1 MTREIIA
8 AVYARKSS
16 DEAQVNASLESQV
29 KACIRY
35 AENNGFTV
43 YEDLVFEENASGTT
57 IEREK
62 LTKLRKLVRSKQVDV
77 VICFSSDRFSRN
89 PTDADVLLREYFT
102 YGVELHLT
110 THGLLTDTPE
120 TWLIW
125 GIHAQFNKYWR
136 DKIVEATNR
145 GKHAK
150 MQRGIPIGSGRM
162 KYAYRLTGAKGNEYL
177 EVIEEQ
183 AKIIESVF
191 HNLVNER
198 RSPIEIAAMFNDL
211 KVPTRSM
218 KGGSLLATRWTE
230 RMIYQI
236 VGDTAYGEGYFYIN
250 TGAGKDKK
258 PESEHI
264 KVECP
269 IIIDRAI
276 WDEAQRIM
284 EHGRQQHARHGTNQY
299 LISKR
304 TRCRHCGYTVNGKPG
319 KNKNGTIHL
328 RYQCVMREK
337 RMFLNYNSGNKCVLP
352 SVSTNKID
360 SKVSEWII
368 QLMRNPQ
375 AILSAYKA
383 AQKEVD
389 NDMQDALSTL
399 QQYEDTIT
407 SYKDELTR
415 YAELYAEKA
424 ITKDIFYEK
433 KRLLDGKVAE
443 AKEKKDEYEQTL
455 NQSRI
460 TDKEI
465 ATAVKYAEMVNKRLA
480 AGKEVDF
487 DTVKQ
492 IIDDLDMR
500 FEMAHEESGI
510 VVYIV
515 WTIYEYRLSIGQ
527 SGDRVESS
535 SSMKSRTMRC

>member
-1 MTREIIA
+1 MERLA
-8 AVYARKSS
+8 AIYVRKSS
-16 DEAQVNASLESQV
+16 DESQQNASLESQV

-43 YEDLVFEENASGTT
+43 YEDVVFEENASGTT

-62 LTKLRKLVRSKQVDV
+62 LTKLRKLVRSKQIDA
-77 VICFSSDRFSRN
+77 VIVYSSDRLSRN
-89 PTDADVLLREYFT
+89 PTDADVLLREYFSH
-102 YGVELHLT
+102 GVELHLT

-136 DKIVEATNR
+136 DKIIEATTR

-162 KYAYRLTGAKGNEYL
+162 LYGYKLAGSKNNEYL
-177 EVIEEQ
+177 EVIEDQ
-183 AKIIESVF
+183 AAIIRSVF
-191 HNLVNER
+191 HHLVNER
-198 RSPIEIAAMFNDL
+198 RSPIEIAAMFNEL
-211 KVPTRSM
+211 HIPTRSM
-218 KGGSLLATRWTE
+218 KGGSLLAVRWTE

-236 VGDTAYGEGYFYIN
+236 VGETAYGLGYYYIN

-264 KVECP
+264 KVESP
-269 IIIDRAI
+269 VIVDREI

-284 EHGRQQHARHGTNQY
+284 EHGRQQHARHGKNQY

-319 KNKNGTIHL
+319 KNKNGDVYL

-337 RMFLNYNSGNKCVLP
+337 RMFIHYHNGEKCILP
-352 SVSTNKID
+352 SVSTSKID
-360 SKVSEWII
+360 NKVADWII
-368 QLMRNPQ
+368 TLMRNPQ
-375 AILSAYKA
+375 AILSAYKQ

-389 NDMQDALSTL
+389 NDMQDALTTL
-399 QQYEDTIT
+399 TQYEDTIA
-407 SYKDELTR
+407 SYKQQLTR
-415 YAELYAEKA
+415 YSELYAEGD
-424 ITKDIFYEK
+424 ITKDIFREK

-443 AKEKKDEYEQTL
+443 AQEKLAEYEETL

-460 TDKEI
+460 TDAEI
-465 ATAVKYAEMVNKRLA
+465 QTAVRYAEMVNKRLA
-480 AGKEVDF
+480 AGKEVDH

-515 WTIYEYRLSIGQ
+515 WTIYEYRLPIGQ
-527 SGDRVESS
+527 SGDRVESDTS
-535 SSMKSRTMRC
+535 TR